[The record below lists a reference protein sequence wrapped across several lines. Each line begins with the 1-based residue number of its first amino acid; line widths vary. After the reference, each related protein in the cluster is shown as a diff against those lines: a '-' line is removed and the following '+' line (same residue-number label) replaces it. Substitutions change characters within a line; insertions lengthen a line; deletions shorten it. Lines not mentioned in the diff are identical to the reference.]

1 MKALALNKDG
11 SLKLLE
17 ADVCKQI
24 VDYLGTV
31 GFQCIRTPTTR
42 IKYPSGKWGMVF
54 EEGFADYICV
64 RPREMGQADFFYAE
78 LKRPKASTEK
88 EHRTRQAEW
97 ERVKSIQGFLV
108 YRAKD
113 SEPDQLEAFKAWFG
127 RHY

>member
-1 MKALALNKDG
+1 MKALALNPDG

-17 ADVCKQI
+17 ADVSKQI
-24 VDYLGTV
+24 IMYLEAN
-31 GFQCIRTPTTR
+31 GFHAIRTPATKIR
-42 IKYPSGKWGMVF
+42 YPSGKWGKIF
-54 EEGFADYICV
+54 EAGFADYIFV
-64 RPREMGQADFFYAE
+64 RPRLWGQADFFYAE

-88 EHRTRQAEW
+88 KHMTRQAEW